1 MLNHIAARIMEV
13 VVVDSKDVDR
23 SGPPAATN
31 QDVKMSASVTTNS
44 AEVETTLEPGG
55 IATLQLRNKT
65 MGPAF
70 FADFERALDELE
82 PNPDVRVLVVRG
94 ADPKALSYGL
104 DLPKAFAAHG
114 ELFRGSATAGPRHQ
128 LLKLIKTLQRPFDR
142 LFHLRVPT
150 ICAIHGHCIG
160 GGLDLASACDIRLAS
175 KEASISLRET
185 RIAIVADLG
194 SLQRLPP
201 IIGQGR
207 TRELA
212 FTGRDVTADEAL
224 AMNLVN
230 AVYETPTALFEA
242 ARAMAGL
249 IADNPPRTVEGVKVV
264 LNRPLEA
271 AHADGLDHVATWNSA
286 FLASEDLGEAV
297 SAFAAKR
304 PARYKGR

>member
-1 MLNHIAARIMEV
+1 
-13 VVVDSKDVDR
+13 
-23 SGPPAATN
+23 
-31 QDVKMSASVTTNS
+31 MSAPATSTTTPH
-44 AEVETTLEPGG
+44 AEVETTLDGG
-55 IATLQLRNKT
+55 IATLVLRNKT
-65 MGPAF
+65 MSPAF
-70 FADFERALDELE
+70 FGEFERAIDALE
-82 PNPDVRVLVVRG
+82 ANPEMRVLVIRG
-94 ADPKALSYGL
+94 ADAKAFSYGL
-104 DLPKAFAAHG
+104 DLPKAFAVHG

-212 FTGRDVTADEAL
+212 FTGRDVPASEAL

-230 AVYETPTALFEA
+230 AVYETPDALFEA
-242 ARAMAGL
+242 AQAMARL
-249 IADNPPRTVEGVKVV
+249 IADNAPRTVEGVKVA

-297 SAFAAKR
+297 SAFAARR
-304 PARYKGR
+304 PARFKGR

>member
-1 MLNHIAARIMEV
+1 
-13 VVVDSKDVDR
+13 
-23 SGPPAATN
+23 
-31 QDVKMSASVTTNS
+31 MSATVTTTT
-44 AEVETTLEPGG
+44 AEVETTIEPGG
-55 IATLQLRNKT
+55 VAILLLRNKT
-65 MGPAF
+65 MSPAF

-82 PNPDVRVLVVRG
+82 PNLEVRALVIRG
-94 ADPKALSYGL
+94 ADPKAFSYGL

-114 ELFRGSATAGPRHQ
+114 ELFRGSATAGPRHH
-128 LLKLIKTLQRPFDR
+128 LMKLIKTLQRPFDR

-150 ICAIHGHCIG
+150 ICAVHGHCVG

-175 KEASISLRET
+175 REASLSLRET

-212 FTGRDVTADEAL
+212 FTGRDVPADEAL

-230 AVYETPTALFEA
+230 AVYETPAALFEA
-242 ARAMAGL
+242 AQAMAQR
-249 IADNPPRTVEGVKVV
+249 IADNPPRTVEGVKVA

-297 SAFAAKR
+297 SAFAAR
-304 PARYKGR
+304 RTPRYKGR

>member
-1 MLNHIAARIMEV
+1 
-13 VVVDSKDVDR
+13 
-23 SGPPAATN
+23 
-31 QDVKMSASVTTNS
+31 MSAIVTSTT
-44 AEVETTLEPGG
+44 AEIETTLEPTGV
-55 IATLQLRNKT
+55 ATLKLRNKT
-65 MGPAF
+65 MSPAF
-70 FADFERALDELE
+70 FAEFERGLE
-82 PNPDVRVLVVRG
+82 DLEASPDLRVLVIRG
-94 ADPKALSYGL
+94 ADPKAFSYGL
-104 DLPKAFAAHG
+104 DLPKAFAAYG

-128 LLKLIKTLQRPFDR
+128 LLKLIKTLQRSFDR

-150 ICAIHGHCIG
+150 ICALHGHCIG

-212 FTGRDVTADEAL
+212 FTGRDVSAQDAL
-224 AMNLVN
+224 AMGLVN
-230 AVYETPTALFEA
+230 AVHDTPEALFDA
-242 ARAMAGL
+242 AQTMARL
-249 IADNPPRTVEGVKVV
+249 IADNPPRTVEGVKVA

-297 SAFAAKR
+297 SAFAARR